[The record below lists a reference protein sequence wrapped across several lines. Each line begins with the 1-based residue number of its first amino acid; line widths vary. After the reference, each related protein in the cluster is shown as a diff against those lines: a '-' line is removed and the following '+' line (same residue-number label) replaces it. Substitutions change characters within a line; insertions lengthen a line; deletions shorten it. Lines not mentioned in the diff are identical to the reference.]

1 VKSHL
6 NQIVVGCFILAVV
19 ILGLIALTTNQ
30 ATTGLIHATQS
41 VTHTREV
48 LENLEALFSGVVE
61 AEAGERGYVIT
72 GNGDFLEPYQA
83 ALAEI
88 DFHLK
93 RVVDLTADNPQQQTP
108 VAKLQPLIRAKL
120 NLLKSNIALRST
132 AGFDPARQVVAN
144 GEGRRAT
151 AEIAAIITGMK
162 DREEMLL
169 TERGEEAASRARNAF
184 HFLWLG
190 AAVSILLLVLCFQLL
205 RREIARRLRAE
216 AELST
221 LNEKLRQRA
230 GGPESGG
237 GA

>member
-19 ILGLIALTTNQ
+19 ILGLIALTTYQ
-30 ATTGLIHATQS
+30 ATTGLIRATQL

-48 LENLEALFSGVVE
+48 LENLEALFSGIIE
-61 AEAGERGYVIT
+61 AETGERGYVIT
-72 GNGDFLEPYQA
+72 GDDAFLEPYKA
-83 ALAEI
+83 ALEEV

-93 RVVDLTADNPQQQTP
+93 RVADLTADNPPQQAL
-108 VAKLQPLIRAKL
+108 VARLQPLIRSKL
-120 NLLKSNIALRST
+120 DALRSNIALRST
-132 AGFDPARQVVAN
+132 AGFDPARQAVAS

-151 AEIAAIITGMK
+151 QEMGAIIAGMK

-190 AAVSILLLVLCFQLL
+190 AAVSILLMALCFQLL
-205 RREIARRLRAE
+205 RREIAERLRAE
-216 AELST
+216 AEVSA
-221 LNEKLRQRA
+221 LNEKLRQR
-230 GGPESGG
+230 G